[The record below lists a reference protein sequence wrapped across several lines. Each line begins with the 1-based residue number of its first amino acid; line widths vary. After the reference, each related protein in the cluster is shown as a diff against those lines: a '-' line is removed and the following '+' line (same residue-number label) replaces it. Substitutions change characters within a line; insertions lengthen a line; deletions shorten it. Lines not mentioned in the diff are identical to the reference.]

1 MSGGRA
7 NSAKRMVP
15 ASRAASTATPR
26 NGFLLLICRCSG
38 PSLSSTGGKFKYL
51 SFRGMLFA
59 EESLFSWHSKPER
72 FLTSFGMTAT
82 ALLSIM
88 PEVRRVRQAG
98 SVQVAAGEGFLSAAH
113 LAFAFHAHFQCAVGP
128 VRGGRGGV

>member
-7 NSAKRMVP
+7 NSATRMAP

-38 PSLSSTGGKFKYL
+38 PSLSSTGGKFKYS

-88 PEVRRVRQAG
+88 PEVRRVRQAVLCPEDHG
-98 SVQVAAGEGFLSAAH
+98 ERFLLAADIPFTFLAPI
-113 LAFAFHAHFQCAVGP
+113 QRAVR
-128 VRGGRGGV
+128 VLH